1 MTEGKAYSI
10 KEVFLTVR
18 DKPVVPVALG
28 KFKAKVVNSQTV
40 FRAFVSLNER
50 DVEQFIALHLDTGN
64 AVRSIHVVSSG
75 IVNAALVHCREVFRA
90 AIVNGA
96 TKIIVLHNH
105 PSGSPSPSEED
116 VSITEKLVKAG
127 KIIGIPV
134 LDHIIVG
141 GSTYYSF
148 ADKGRMG

>member
-1 MTEGKAYSI
+1 MTEGNYEI

-28 KFKAKVVNSQTV
+28 EFKSSLSSSEKV
-40 FRAFVSLNER
+40 FRAFTSLNER
-50 DVEQFIALHLDTGN
+50 DVEQFIALHLDTKN
-64 AVRSIHVVSSG
+64 RVRSIHVVSSG
-75 IVNAALVHCREVFRA
+75 TVNASLVHCREVFRA

-96 TKIIVLHNH
+96 ARMIVLHNH
-105 PSGSPSPSEED
+105 PSGSPEPSKED
-116 VSITEKLVKAG
+116 ENITEKLVEAG
-127 KIIGIPV
+127 KIIGIKV

-148 ADKGRMG
+148 ADEGRI

>member
-1 MTEGKAYSI
+1 MTKGNYAV

-28 KFKAKVVNSQTV
+28 KFKAKVVNSQEV

-50 DVEQFIALHLDTGN
+50 DVEQFIALHLDVGN
-64 AVRSIHVVSSG
+64 RVRSIHVVSTG
-75 IVNAALVHCREVFRA
+75 ILNSSLVHCREVFRT
-90 AIVNGA
+90 AIINGA
-96 TKIIVLHNH
+96 AKIIVLHNH
-105 PSGSPSPSEED
+105 PSGSPSPSDED
-116 VSITEKLVKAG
+116 EYITKKLVKAG
-127 KIIGIPV
+127 EIIGIPV

>member
-1 MTEGKAYSI
+1 MTEGNYEI

-28 KFKAKVVNSQTV
+28 EFKSKLCSSQEV

-50 DVEQFIALHLDTGN
+50 DVEQFVALHLDTGN
-64 AVRSIHVVSSG
+64 RVRSIHVVSTG
-75 IVNAALVHCREVFRA
+75 IVNASLVHCREVFRA

-96 TKIIVLHNH
+96 ARMIVLHNH
-105 PSGSPSPSEED
+105 PSGSPTPSKED
-116 VSITEKLVKAG
+116 VSITEKLVEAG
-127 KIIGIPV
+127 EIIGIKV

-148 ADKGRMG
+148 ADEGRI